1 MKKQKRTL
9 RRFKDSNDMVS
20 EVIGTVLLLGITV
33 ALFSTLYVTVI
44 SHPAPPDPTFVNL
57 VGTVEGNNIILEH
70 RGGDPLD
77 LDTKISITIGDEI
90 KDITIGD
97 ENYLDEDTRSDNQW
111 NVGERLVYPFEYNLD
126 NAKAEVLSVDGK
138 SNSIIMTGT
147 IDITPE
153 CDIGLKQ
160 TTDTRFPPVGS
171 TVIVTTKATM
181 YWGNIDAT
189 SVIINNILP
198 DNLDYQSHLTNQGCY
213 DSDTGIWEIDSLV
226 SGGSVML
233 DISAI
238 VTSTGVSEFTQLAI
252 LLDGSS
258 TINSDEWDIM
268 RTGLADAVEEPI
280 YFPHDG
286 SVELTIIQFG
296 GNDNGGDSPRA
307 KIEIGPIIVNDNYM
321 DISNDIRSL
330 DKIGGMTPTPCAI
343 YLAADTLSSSPNFDA
358 NTRQII
364 NLVTDG
370 KPNCV
375 WSGIPG
381 DYTGNPGNSGQSKES
396 TESARDYLLSKLEMT
411 DNKDEFDAEAIGPV
425 PEIDWLRDSIVWP
438 GSYEWESTSPSP
450 PGPGWVRAVSDY
462 DEFASGVH
470 ELFDILFGD
479 IIHSAE
485 IISSTPIDVDAENNK
500 ASGTITPILP

>member
-1 MKKQKRTL
+1 MKKQRRTL

-33 ALFSTLYVTVI
+33 AYVTAI
-44 SHPAPPDPTFVNL
+44 SHPAPPVPTFVNL

-70 RGGDPLD
+70 RGGDPLN

-90 KDITIGD
+90 KDITVGD
-97 ENYLDEDTRSDNQW
+97 ENYLDTESKSDNQW

-126 NAKAEVLSVDGK
+126 NDEAKILSVDGK
-138 SNSIIMTGT
+138 SNSIIMTGS

-160 TTDTRFPPVGS
+160 TTDMRFPPVGS
-171 TVIVTTKATM
+171 TVTITTEAIM

-189 SVIINNILP
+189 SVTINSVLP
-198 DNLDYQSHLTNQGCY
+198 DNLAYQSHLTGQGCY
-213 DSDTGIWEIDSLV
+213 DPDAGVWEIDHLV
-226 SGGSVML
+226 SGESVML

-238 VTSTGVSEFTQLAI
+238 VTSAGISEFTQLAI

-258 TINSDEWDIM
+258 TISNDDWNIM
-268 RTGLADAVEEPI
+268 KTGLADAIEKPI

-286 SVELTIIQFG
+286 SVEITVIQFG
-296 GNDNGGDSPRA
+296 GGSVGNPPRA
-307 KIEIGPIIVNDNYM
+307 EIEIGPIIVNDNYM
-321 DISNDIRSL
+321 DISDDIRSL
-330 DKIGGMTPTPCAI
+330 DKIGGMTPTACAI
-343 YLAADTLSSSPNFDA
+343 YLAADALSSSPNFDV

-370 KPNCV
+370 KPNCI

-381 DYTGNPGNSGQSKES
+381 DYTGTPESSDLSKES
-396 TESARDYLLSKLEMT
+396 TESAREYLLNTLDMT
-411 DNKDEFDAEAIGPV
+411 EDKDEFDAEAIGTTPN
-425 PEIDWLRDSIVWP
+425 IGWLRDSIVWP
-438 GSYEWESTSPSP
+438 GSYEWESGSPSP

-462 DEFASGVH
+462 EEFANGVN

-479 IIHSAE
+479 IVHSAE
-485 IISSTPIDVDAENNK
+485 IISSTPIDIDPGNNK